1 MSSPSGGLRSGLLL
15 GGLSLA
21 FLAAFV
27 FQRGRSTVLAAERTA
42 DVAAR
47 IAARRGLAVCEV
59 LALHA
64 MRGGRLAEGDLE
76 REARRFASLRGE
88 LGSTALAVLAWT
100 GHEALA
106 QRLHGVGGADA
117 AWRVRA
123 LPEGVEVARFE
134 ELRRR
139 FAMRGHPCPEPGR

>member
-1 MSSPSGGLRSGLLL
+1 MTSPAGGVRSALLL

-27 FQRGRSTVLAAERTA
+27 AQRGRSTVLAAERTA
-42 DVAAR
+42 DTAAR
-47 IAARRGLAVCEV
+47 IAARRGLAVCDV

-64 MRGGRLAEGDLE
+64 MRGGELDERDLD
-76 REARRFASLRGE
+76 REAARFDVLRRE

-100 GHEALA
+100 GHGALA
-106 QRLHGVGGADA
+106 RRLHGRNGTSASR
-117 AWRVRA
+117 RVRS

-139 FAMRGHPCPEPGR
+139 FAARGHPCPDRGR